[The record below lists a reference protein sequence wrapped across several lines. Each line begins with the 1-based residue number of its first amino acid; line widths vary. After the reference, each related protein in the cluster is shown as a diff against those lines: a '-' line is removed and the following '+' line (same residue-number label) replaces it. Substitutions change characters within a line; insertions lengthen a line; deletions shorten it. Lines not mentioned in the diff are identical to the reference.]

1 MITAF
6 DVIIPVLL
14 IYSILYKENDKE
26 NRHVMSSLKGKVAM
40 VTGAASKRGM
50 GHAVALRLAREG
62 ADVVVV
68 DKFAAPKSMF
78 PGDEGWGGLDEI
90 VKEIES
96 MGRKALALTID
107 INVNKE
113 IDAGLEKV
121 MKKYGRMDILVHA
134 AAIRGPVGVPVIDLS
149 EKDIR
154 SIIDIDLVG
163 SFLICKA
170 AARQMVAGGK
180 GGKIV
185 IFCSL
190 AGTHGVA
197 GSAAYSA
204 AKYGTIGLTKSL
216 ALELARYKINV
227 NGINPGMIVTNL
239 RDETFQKMAEAEG
252 ITWEEAR
259 KKDQGGLAK
268 IIPWGRLGTP
278 EEAADLAYFLCSNQS
293 DYITGEVIAL
303 GGGVT

>member
-1 MITAF
+1 
-6 DVIIPVLL
+6 
-14 IYSILYKENDKE
+14 
-26 NRHVMSSLKGKVAM
+26 MSNLKGKVAL

-50 GHAVALRLAREG
+50 GHAVAVRLAREG
-62 ADVVVV
+62 ADVVVA

-78 PGDEGWGGLDEI
+78 PGDENWGGLDEI
-90 VKEIES
+90 VKEIRAL
-96 MGRKALALTID
+96 GRQGLAITLD
-107 INVNKE
+107 INVGQE
-113 IDAGLEKV
+113 IDAAIDKIL
-121 MKKYGRMDILVHA
+121 KKFGRIDILVHA
-134 AAIRGPVGVPVIDLS
+134 AAIRGPVGVNVVDLPES
-149 EKDIR
+149 DIR
-154 SIIDIDLVG
+154 SIIDVDLVG
-163 SFLICKA
+163 AFLICKV
-170 AARQMVAGGK
+170 AARAMIAGGK

-216 ALELARYKINV
+216 ALELAKYKINV

-239 RDETFQKMAEAEG
+239 RDETFRKMAEAEA

-259 KKDQGGLAK
+259 KKDQGALVDR
-268 IIPWGRLGTP
+268 IPWGRLGTP
-278 EEAADLAYFLCSNQS
+278 EEAADLTYFLCSEQS

-303 GGGVT
+303 GGGAV

>member
-1 MITAF
+1 
-6 DVIIPVLL
+6 
-14 IYSILYKENDKE
+14 
-26 NRHVMSSLKGKVAM
+26 MSSLNGKVAFI
-40 VTGAASKRGM
+40 TGAASKRGM
-50 GHAVALRLAREG
+50 GHAIALRMAREG
-62 ADVVVV
+62 ADVVVT
-68 DKFAAPKSMF
+68 DKFAAPPSLF
-78 PGDEGWGGLDEI
+78 PGDEGWGGLNAIVAEI
-90 VKEIES
+90 NAL
-96 MGRKALALTID
+96 GHKALAMTLD
-107 INVNKE
+107 ISVGRE
-113 IDAGLEKV
+113 VDEAVAAALEEF
-121 MKKYGRMDILVHA
+121 GRIDILVHA
-134 AAIRGPVGVPVIDLS
+134 AAIRGPVGVPVVDLP

-154 SIIDIDLVG
+154 AIIDIDLVG

-170 AARQMVAGGK
+170 VAKNMIARGE

-190 AGTHGVA
+190 AGTHGVP

-239 RDETFQKMAEAEG
+239 RDETFARVAEVEG

-259 KKDQGGLAK
+259 KKDHDALSRH
-268 IIPWGRLGTP
+268 IPWGRLGTP
-278 EEAADLAYFLCSNQS
+278 EEAADLAFFLVSGLS

>member
-1 MITAF
+1 
-6 DVIIPVLL
+6 
-14 IYSILYKENDKE
+14 
-26 NRHVMSSLKGKVAM
+26 MSSLKGKVAL

-50 GHAVALRLAREG
+50 GHAIALRLAREG
-62 ADVVVV
+62 AHVIVA

-90 VKEIES
+90 VKEIKVL
-96 MGRKALALTID
+96 GGKGLAVTMD
-107 INVNKE
+107 INVSKE
-113 IDAGLEKV
+113 IDAAMEKIL
-121 MKKYGRMDILVHA
+121 KEFSKIDILVHA
-134 AAIRGPVGVPVIDLS
+134 AAIRGPVGVPVTDLA

-154 SIIDIDLVG
+154 AIIDVDLVG
-163 SFLICKA
+163 AFLICKA
-170 AARQMVAGGK
+170 AAKAMITGGK

-190 AGTHGVA
+190 AGTHGVP

-216 ALELARYKINV
+216 ALELAKYKINV

-239 RDETFQKMAEAEG
+239 RDESFQKMAEVEG
-252 ITWEEAR
+252 ISWEEAR
-259 KKDQGGLAK
+259 KKDQGALATR
-268 IIPWGRLGTP
+268 IPWGRLGTP
-278 EEAADLAYFLCSNQS
+278 EEAADLAYFLCSDLS

>member
-1 MITAF
+1 M
-6 DVIIPVLL
+6 
-14 IYSILYKENDKE
+14 N
-26 NRHVMSSLKGKVAM
+26 SLTGKVAM

-50 GHAVALRLAREG
+50 GHAIALKLAKEG
-62 ADVVVV
+62 VDVIVT

-78 PGDEGWGGLDEI
+78 PGDEEWGGLDEI
-90 VKEIES
+90 VTEIKAL
-96 MGRKALALTID
+96 GRRGLALTMD
-107 INVNKE
+107 INVGNE
-113 IDAGLEKV
+113 IDAAMAKV
-121 MKKYGRMDILVHA
+121 LKQFGKIDILVHA
-134 AAIRGPVGVPVIDLS
+134 AAIRGPVGVPVVDLS

-154 SIIDIDLVG
+154 AIIDIDLVG

-170 AARQMVAGGK
+170 AAKDMVARGK
-180 GGKIV
+180 GGRIV

-190 AGTHGVA
+190 AGMHGVP

-216 ALELARYKINV
+216 ALELAKYQINV

-239 RDETFQKMAEAEG
+239 RDETFAKTAQAEG

-259 KKDQGGLAK
+259 KKDQEPLAK
-268 IIPWGRLGTP
+268 HIPWGRLGTP
-278 EEAADLAYFLCSNQS
+278 EEAADLAYFLVS
-293 DYITGEVIAL
+293 DLSTYITGEVIAL

>member
-1 MITAF
+1 
-6 DVIIPVLL
+6 
-14 IYSILYKENDKE
+14 
-26 NRHVMSSLKGKVAM
+26 MSSLKGKVAM

-50 GHAVALRLAREG
+50 GHAIAVRLAKEG
-62 ADVVVV
+62 ADVIVA

-78 PGDEGWGGLDEI
+78 PGDEGWGGLNEI
-90 VKEIES
+90 VKEIKAL
-96 MGRKALALTID
+96 GKKALAVTVD
-107 INVNKE
+107 INVKKD
-113 IDAGLEKV
+113 IDTAMDKILKQFGKI
-121 MKKYGRMDILVHA
+121 DILVHA
-134 AAIRGPVGVPVIDLS
+134 AAIRGPVGVPVVDLA

-154 SIIDIDLVG
+154 AIIDVDLVG
-163 SFLICKA
+163 AFLICKA
-170 AARQMVAGGK
+170 AAKAMIAGGK

-190 AGTHGVA
+190 AGTHGVP

-216 ALELARYKINV
+216 ALELAKHKINV

-239 RDETFQKMAEAEG
+239 RDESFAKMAEAEG

-259 KKDQGGLAK
+259 KKDQGALANH
-268 IIPWGRLGTP
+268 IPWGRLGTP
-278 EEAADLAYFLCSNQS
+278 EEAADLAYFLCSDLS

>member
-1 MITAF
+1 MGN
-6 DVIIPVLL
+6 L
-14 IYSILYKENDKE
+14 E
-26 NRHVMSSLKGKVAM
+26 GKIAM

-50 GHAVALRLAREG
+50 GHAVALRLAKEG
-62 ADVVVV
+62 ADVIVT
-68 DKFAAPKSMF
+68 DKFATPKSMF

-90 VKEIES
+90 VSEIKAIGRQAIVLTMDINVSKEIES
-96 MGRKALALTID
+96 GLGKIRKEFGRL
-107 INVNKE
+107 
-113 IDAGLEKV
+113 
-121 MKKYGRMDILVHA
+121 DILVHA
-134 AAIRGPVGVPVIDLS
+134 AAIRGPVGVPVVDLS

-154 SIIDIDLVG
+154 AIIDVDLVG

-170 AARQMVAGGK
+170 AAKDMIEKGN

-190 AGTHGVA
+190 AGTHGVP

-216 ALELARYKINV
+216 ALELAQYKINV

-239 RDETFQKMAEAEG
+239 RDEVFQKMAEAEG
-252 ITWEEAR
+252 TTWEEAR
-259 KKDQGGLAK
+259 KKDQGALANR
-268 IIPWGRLGTP
+268 IPWGRLGTP
-278 EEAADLAYFLCSNQS
+278 EEAADLAYFLCSKES

>member
-1 MITAF
+1 
-6 DVIIPVLL
+6 
-14 IYSILYKENDKE
+14 
-26 NRHVMSSLKGKVAM
+26 MSSLKGKVAM

-50 GHAVALRLAREG
+50 GHAIALKLAKEG
-62 ADVVVV
+62 ADVIVV

-78 PGDEGWGGLDEI
+78 PGDEGWGGLNEI
-90 VKEIES
+90 VNEIKTL
-96 MGRKALALTID
+96 GRKGLALTMD
-107 INVNKE
+107 INVSKE
-113 IDAGLEKV
+113 IDASMAQALKQFGKI
-121 MKKYGRMDILVHA
+121 DILVHA

-154 SIIDIDLVG
+154 AVIDIDLTG

-170 AARQMVAGGK
+170 AAKDMVAKGK
-180 GGKIV
+180 GGRIV

-190 AGTHGVA
+190 AGTKGVP
-197 GSAAYSA
+197 GSAAYGA

-216 ALELARYKINV
+216 ALELAKYHINV

-239 RDETFQKMAEAEG
+239 RDETFAKTAKAEG

-259 KKDQGGLAK
+259 KKDQEPLAK
-268 IIPWGRLGTP
+268 HIPWGRLGTP
-278 EEAADLAYFLCSNQS
+278 EEAADLAYFLVCDLST
-293 DYITGEVIAL
+293 YITGEVIAL